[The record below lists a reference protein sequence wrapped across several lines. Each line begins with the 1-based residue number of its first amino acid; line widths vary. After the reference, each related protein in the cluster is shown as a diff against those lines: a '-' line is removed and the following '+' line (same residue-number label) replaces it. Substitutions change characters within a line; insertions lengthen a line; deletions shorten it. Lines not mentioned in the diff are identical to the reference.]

1 MIERSLKDAIQQFR
15 KNIDDSDYANL
26 GAKGK
31 YLTVPYRIKFVRD
44 YFGARMS
51 IQTESTELANGSH
64 KFKANI
70 YIDDKLVSVGESK
83 QMKNADKEFEK
94 QQTVSIGRGL
104 SILGFFGDELAT
116 AEEMEQFLKP
126 QKKVVKDKTFENG
139 HKVNYPKDEPEEEKK
154 IKPKLSIEQ
163 MANEWIEVL
172 KKTAT
177 HSVSVGKFEQ
187 NLNPLR
193 KEYINELQTIYTDL
207 IQQQRIDTAYISL
220 QKQITNRGK

>member
-1 MIERSLKDAIQQFR
+1 MKNGLAEAIKKFR
-15 KNIDDSDYANL
+15 DSIDDKDYANL

-44 YFGARMS
+44 FFGERMS
-51 IQTESTELANGSH
+51 IQTDSTELANGSH
-64 KFKANI
+64 KFRANI

-83 QMKNADKEFEK
+83 QIKNADKEFEK

-126 QKKVVKDKTFENG
+126 QKKETTKTIVKLMPKDKRM
-139 HKVNYPKDEPEEEKK
+139 
-154 IKPKLSIEQ
+154 SIEQ

-187 NLNPLR
+187 NLNPIR
-193 KEYINELQTIYTDL
+193 QEYLSDLKQINSDL
-207 IQQQRIDTAYISL
+207 IQQERIDQEYISL

>member
-1 MIERSLKDAIQQFR
+1 MKNGLAEAIKKFR
-15 KNIDDSDYANL
+15 DSIDDKDYANL

-44 YFGARMS
+44 FFGERMS

-126 QKKVVKDKTFENG
+126 QKKEL
-139 HKVNYPKDEPEEEKK
+139 P
-154 IKPKLSIEQ
+154 KPKTNGKTKTPKIL
-163 MANEWIEVL
+163 ADEWIEVL

-193 KEYINELQTIYTDL
+193 QEYLSDLKQINSDL
-207 IQQQRIDTAYISL
+207 IQQERIDQEYISL
-220 QKQITNRGK
+220 QKQITTNRTK

>member
-1 MIERSLKDAIQQFR
+1 MKNGLAEAIKKFR
-15 KNIDDSDYANL
+15 DSIDDKDYANL

-44 YFGARMS
+44 FFGERMS

-126 QKKVVKDKTFENG
+126 QKKEL
-139 HKVNYPKDEPEEEKK
+139 P
-154 IKPKLSIEQ
+154 KPKTNGKTKTPKIL
-163 MANEWIEVL
+163 ADEWIEVL

-193 KEYINELQTIYTDL
+193 QEYLSDLKQINSDL
-207 IQQQRIDTAYISL
+207 IQQERIDQEYISL
-220 QKQITNRGK
+220 QKQITNRKK